1 MNAMLTDTE
10 FKQVTLQPGEFY
22 FNKGMIKINTLLGS
36 CVAITLWH
44 PDKHLGGMCHY
55 MLPYSRSSNR
65 LEIGFFADGA
75 ISMFLKAIKKHQTLP
90 HEYQVKLFGGS
101 NMLHQLNSDHQ
112 YLNVAKK
119 NIVAGLKLLE
129 KHGFNVQNMDLGGS
143 VHRQIYIELWN
154 GDVWVK
160 YGELDLTRE
169 VL

>member
-1 MNAMLTDTE
+1 MNAMLTATE

-22 FNKGMIKINTLLGS
+22 FSKGKIKINTLRGC

-44 PDKHLGGMCHY
+44 PDKHLGGMYHY
-55 MLPYSRSSNR
+55 MLPYSRTSNR
-65 LEIGFFADGA
+65 LEIGFFANGD
-75 ISMFLKAIKKHQTLP
+75 ILMFLKVIKKHQTLP

-119 NIVAGLKLLE
+119 NIAAGLKLHK
-129 KHGFNVQNMDLGGS
+129 KHGFNVQNMDFEGS
-143 VHRQIYIELWN
+143 VHRQVYLELLN

-160 YGELDLTRE
+160 YGECDLTR
-169 VL
+169 VAL